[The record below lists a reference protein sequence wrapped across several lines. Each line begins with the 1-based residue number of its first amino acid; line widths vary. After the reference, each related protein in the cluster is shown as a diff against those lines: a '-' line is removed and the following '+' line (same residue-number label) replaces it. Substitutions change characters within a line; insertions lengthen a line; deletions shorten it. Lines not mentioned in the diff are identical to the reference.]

1 MSIETILLIALF
13 PTFAILALISVALN
27 YAMFRVIEGR

>member
-1 MSIETILLIALF
+1 MSVETILLIALF
-13 PTFAILALISVALN
+13 PVFAALALLSVLLN